1 MTTSSECRYRWLRV
15 PATKIDL
22 ADQALGLLCLGFFVG
37 MSRWMVGLE
46 KDPEI
51 IGLVYR
57 TRP

>member
-1 MTTSSECRYRWLRV
+1 MTTISECRYRWLWV

-22 ADQALGLLCLGFFVG
+22 ADQAFLCLGFFVG
-37 MSRWMVGLE
+37 MSPWLVGLE
-46 KDPEI
+46 QDPEI